1 MSSGLSRRKI
11 AKYVAEEIVAG
22 RDAVIDELAAL
33 LVAEGREREAET
45 LVRDIE
51 FHLGELGTLVV
62 AVETART
69 LEAATKREIERMFAG
84 KTVVIREVVRPELV
98 GGVRIITPSQLL
110 DQTIAHQLN
119 KLRMAEV

>member
-11 AKYVAEEIVAG
+11 AKHVAEEIVAG